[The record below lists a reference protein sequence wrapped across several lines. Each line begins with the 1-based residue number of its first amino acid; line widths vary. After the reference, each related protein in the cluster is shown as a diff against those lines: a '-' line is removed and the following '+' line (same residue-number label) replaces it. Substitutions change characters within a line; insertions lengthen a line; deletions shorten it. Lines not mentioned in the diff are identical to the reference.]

1 MTIDAITIALTSVSL
16 SVDAMTVNATNGL
29 QEKNIAFKKVLLA
42 SFLFGLFQALMP
54 TIGYFCAQTFQQYVT
69 PFIPWIGFGLLG
81 SLGVK
86 SLIDWIKEFRHRKD
100 EEPIEEKK
108 ISIGTLF
115 VEAIATSIDALCIG
129 FAYMNAPIVDAM
141 IFFGII
147 GATTMVLSLLTALL
161 AKKLSKFLS
170 SYAGLFA
177 SIVFFGIAIK
187 ILLEGIL

>member
-29 QEKNIAFKKVLLA
+29 QEKKIAFKKVLLA

-86 SLIDWIKEFRHRKD
+86 SLIDWIKDFRHRKD

-147 GATTMVLSLLTALL
+147 GVTTMVLSLLTALL

>member
-1 MTIDAITIALTSVSL
+1 MSIDPITIALTSVSL
-16 SVDAMTVNATNGL
+16 SVDAMTVSATNGL
-29 QEKNIAFKKVLLA
+29 QEKGISVKKVLLA

-54 TIGYFCAQTFQQYVT
+54 SIGYFIGQTFQQYVA
-69 PFIPWIGFGLLG
+69 PCIPWIGFGLLAL
-81 SLGVK
+81 LGIK
-86 SLIDWIKEFRHRKD
+86 SLIDWIKDFAHRKD
-100 EEPIEEKK
+100 EEAPEEKK
-108 ISIGTLF
+108 ISIGTIF

-129 FAYMNAPIVDAM
+129 FAYMTAPIIDAP

-147 GATTMVLSLLTALL
+147 GLVTMGLSFLTAML

-177 SIVFFGIAIK
+177 AIVFFGIAIK